1 MNKPGLKPSW
11 FRDHQLRDVFPARKN
26 EKRNKE
32 KVMSTRSVL
41 FLTVAAII
49 AMTAGV
55 AFAQQA
61 AAPAAAAA
69 PLTAAQGDKEAIKIE
84 LPEPFFGGTPLDYWS
99 PTLEPEDYK
108 DRAPYLAPK
117 GTTLISKGKPVTSS
131 AKAALMGD
139 LKQITD
145 GDKDYTKT
153 SLVELPA
160 GPQWVQVDLQQ
171 DSTIYAVLVWHFHEG
186 KRVYFDV
193 IVQVSG
199 DPEFKSGVTT
209 VYNNDSDNSSGQGVG
224 KDKEYIENN
233 KGRLIGIDNGVK
245 GRYVR
250 LCTNGNTANEL
261 NHCVEVEVFGQPA
274 K

>member
-1 MNKPGLKPSW
+1 M
-11 FRDHQLRDVFPARKN
+11 
-26 EKRNKE
+26 
-32 KVMSTRSVL
+32 
-41 FLTVAAII
+41 VAMA
-49 AMTAGV
+49 AGMTAGA
-55 AFAQQA
+55 AFAQPAAAPVAPAAAPKAA
-61 AAPAAAAA
+61 AAPADPAAA
-69 PLTAAQGDKEAIKIE
+69 GGKEPIKIE

-99 PTLEPEDYK
+99 PNLEPEDYK

-117 GTTLISKGKPVTSS
+117 GTALISKGKPVTSS

-145 GDKDYTKT
+145 GDKDYAKT

-171 DSTIYAVLVWHFHEG
+171 DYTIYAIVLWHFHEG

-193 IVQVSG
+193 IAQVSG
-199 DPEFKSGVTT
+199 DAEFKNGVTT
-209 VYNNDSDNSSGQGVG
+209 VYNSDADNSSGQGVG

-233 KGRLIGIDNGVK
+233 KGRLIGIDAGVK

-250 LCTNGNTANEL
+250 LYTNGNTANEL